1 MRVTGYYP
9 VISVIADMW
18 GVMDELWD
26 VGDGLDMRG
35 EHCRSVGVFHDARG
49 CIVGEEEVS
58 FWASSATLSLRS
70 A

>member
-1 MRVTGYYP
+1 VTGYCP
-9 VISVIADMW
+9 VLSVIVGYSLRW
-18 GVMDELWD
+18 NDELWD

-35 EHCRSVGVFHDARG
+35 EYCRSVGVFHDARD
-49 CIVGEEEVS
+49 CIVDEEEVS